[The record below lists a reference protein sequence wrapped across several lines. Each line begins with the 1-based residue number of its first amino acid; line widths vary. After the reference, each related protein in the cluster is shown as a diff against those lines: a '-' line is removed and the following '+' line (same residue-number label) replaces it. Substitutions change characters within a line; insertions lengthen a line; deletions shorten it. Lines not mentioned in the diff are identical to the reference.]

1 MVLVQYEEITS
12 NTAACGVMS
21 VCVRE
26 RESESKVLKPMYRL
40 GM

>member
-21 VCVRE
+21 VWE